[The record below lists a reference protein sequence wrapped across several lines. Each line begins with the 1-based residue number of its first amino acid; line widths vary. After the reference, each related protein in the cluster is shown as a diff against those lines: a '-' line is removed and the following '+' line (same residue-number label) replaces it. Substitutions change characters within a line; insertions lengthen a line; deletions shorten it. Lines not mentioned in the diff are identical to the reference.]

1 MIILE
6 KYDDGSQSILFE
18 PGDKVKV
25 TRANSISYT
34 LYPYKYVPIGTEGTV
49 IMLTV
54 RYDKLPKH
62 NIDPYWV
69 NFKGYGKIKV
79 WPWEIGG

>member
-18 PGDKVKV
+18 EGDSV
-25 TRANSISYT
+25 TVERETISYT
-34 LYPYKYVPIGTEGTV
+34 LYPYKYVPIGTKGTV
-49 IMLTV
+49 IRLTV
-54 RYDKLPKH
+54 KYDTLPKH
-62 NIDPYWV
+62 NIDPYYV
-69 NFKGYGKIKV
+69 RFEKYGPIKV